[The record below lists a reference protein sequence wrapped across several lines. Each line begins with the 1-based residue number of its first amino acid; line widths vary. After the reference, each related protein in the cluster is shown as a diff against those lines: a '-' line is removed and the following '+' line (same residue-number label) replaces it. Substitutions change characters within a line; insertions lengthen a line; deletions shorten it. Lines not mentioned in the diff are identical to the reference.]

1 VALSGLGNIDLFAG
15 LPSEAIAEIEA
26 KVTWHQFRPDE
37 QVFDKESDTLEVY
50 FVVAGSVRILSY
62 IRPDREVALANVVAG
77 NYFGELAAI
86 DGKERSAR
94 VVAIEESVLAS
105 IDGPEFMGMMMRHPL
120 VAVRVLERFARIIRA
135 LDNRVTDLSTLSE
148 GQRVMV
154 ELVRLARP
162 DPRRMDGY
170 YIPDLPNH
178 KELASW
184 TGATRETVAQTIGE
198 LARMGVVE
206 RRSMSLIVRDWS
218 KLQALARTATAPA
231 EH

>member
-1 VALSGLGNIDLFAG
+1 MAGLGNIDLFAG
-15 LPSEAIAEIEA
+15 LPADAIAEIEG
-26 KVTWHQFRPDE
+26 KVTWHQFAADE

-62 IRPDREVALANVVAG
+62 VRADREVTLANVVAG

-94 VVAIEESVLAS
+94 VVAIEDSILAS
-105 IDGPEFMGMMMRHPL
+105 IDGPEFMRFMQKYPL

-135 LDNRVTDLSTLSE
+135 LDNRVTDLSTLTES
-148 GQRVMV
+148 QRVMV

-162 DPRRMDGY
+162 DPRHMDAF

-184 TGATRETVAQTIGE
+184 TGASREAVAQTIGE

-206 RRSMSLIVRDWS
+206 RRSMSLIVRDWPR
-218 KLQALARTATAPA
+218 LQTLARQSRGEA
-231 EH
+231 